1 MTRRP
6 GGGDGR
12 LVLVATPIGNLG
24 DLSRRALEVLA
35 GADVVCCEDTRR
47 TRALL
52 SAAAVPAAGRLLS
65 LHSHNETTR
74 VPHLL
79 ELLSAGKTVAVVSD
93 AGTPA
98 VSDPGARLVRAAI
111 DAGVVVTPVP
121 GASSV
126 LAALV
131 VSGLPTDRFCVEG
144 FLPRKGSARRARLEA
159 IVAEER
165 TSLVLEAP
173 GRLAATLEVLAAL
186 APSRPVAVCRELT
199 KLHEEVWRGPAADAA
214 REFAARTVRGE
225 VVLVVGGT
233 SAGGREAGNGTDAA
247 RGEVESSA
255 GTPAR
260 DVELARAL
268 KARLDEGATTRDA
281 AQAVATALGTSRRR
295 AYETALA
302 LRRGGPPR

>member
-1 MTRRP
+1 M
-6 GGGDGR
+6 
-12 LVLVATPIGNLG
+12 LVATPIGNLG
-24 DLSRRALEVLA
+24 DLSRRALEVL
-35 GADVVCCEDTRR
+35 GDADTVCCEDTRH
-47 TRALL
+47 THALL
-52 SAAAVPAAGRLLS
+52 SAAGVPAAGRLLS
-65 LHSHNETTR
+65 LHAHNESAR
-74 VPHLL
+74 IPRLI
-79 ELLSAGKTVAVVSD
+79 EALSAGKTVAVVSD

-111 DAGVVVTPVP
+111 DAGILVTSVP

-159 IVAEER
+159 IVAEDR

-173 GRLAATLEVLAAL
+173 GRLAATLDALASL

-214 REFAARTVRGE
+214 REFTARAVRGE
-225 VVLVVGGT
+225 VVLVVGGRG
-233 SAGGREAGNGTDAA
+233 SDGGRTTGAQDDGADT
-247 RGEVESSA
+247 V
-255 GTPAR
+255 AR
-260 DVELARAL
+260 DREVALALQAH
-268 KARLDEGATTRDA
+268 LDDGETTRDA
-281 AQAVATALGTSRRR
+281 AAAVAAALGVSRRR
-295 AYETALA
+295 AYEAALG

>member
-1 MTRRP
+1 MSPVSRD
-6 GGGDGR
+6 DGS

-24 DLSRRALEVLA
+24 DLSRRAVEVL
-35 GADVVCCEDTRR
+35 GDADIVCCEDTRR
-47 TRALL
+47 THALL
-52 SAAAVPAAGRLLS
+52 SAAGVPAAGRLLS
-65 LHSHNETTR
+65 LHAHNESAR
-74 VPHLL
+74 IPHLI
-79 ELLSAGKTVAVVSD
+79 EALSAGKTVAVVSD

-98 VSDPGARLVRAAI
+98 ISDPGARLVRAAI
-111 DAGVVVTPVP
+111 DAGIVVTSVP

-165 TSLVLEAP
+165 TSLLLEAP
-173 GRLAATLEVLAAL
+173 GRLAATLDALASL

-214 REFAARTVRGE
+214 REFAARAVRGE
-225 VVLVVGGT
+225 VVLVVGGRGSDGDT
-233 SAGGREAGNGTDAA
+233 ATGAQGDGADAA
-247 RGEVESSA
+247 ASDGDVALALRAHLEGGE
-255 GTPAR
+255 
-260 DVELARAL
+260 
-268 KARLDEGATTRDA
+268 TTRDA
-281 AQAVATALGTSRRR
+281 AAAVAAALGVSRRR
-295 AYETALA
+295 VYETALA